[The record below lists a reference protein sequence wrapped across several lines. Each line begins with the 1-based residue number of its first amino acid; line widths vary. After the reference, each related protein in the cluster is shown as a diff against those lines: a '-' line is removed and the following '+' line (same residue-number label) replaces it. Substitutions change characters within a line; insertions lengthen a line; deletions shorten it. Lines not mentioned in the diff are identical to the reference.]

1 MKLLHIFITF
11 CMILVVLYMTHS
23 SAQKK
28 QGHIIENIG
37 YSPNLKDTI
46 KASLKPMRAFIE
58 ESQKEHRHSAG
69 IFGVSSRG
77 PDIRSPFHI
86 ESLRRQKEI
95 QQALESTNYKN
106 VNMLMRNADNTLTQN
121 QIDVL
126 GAISQGQPIPTAIE
140 LDAIEDMQLS
150 PEEYMKLLP
159 QFKQFTKKS
168 GIFNHKQFSIQ
179 TRPGSAE
186 VAMESQLK
194 KE

>member
-11 CMILVVLYMTHS
+11 CMILVVLYVTHS

-95 QQALESTNYKN
+95 QQALESTELKN
-106 VNMLMRNADNTLTQN
+106 VNTMRNTLSQN

>member
-11 CMILVVLYMTHS
+11 CMILVVLYVTHS

-86 ESLRRQKEI
+86 ESLRRQKEV
-95 QQALESTNYKN
+95 QQALESTELKN
-106 VNMLMRNADNTLTQN
+106 VNTMRNTLSQN

-140 LDAIEDMQLS
+140 LDAIEDMQLT